1 MRELWCT
8 AAALKVFRKRANQDL
23 AVRNGVKEREGGVE
37 GGREGQG
44 EREEEGEGG

>member
-1 MRELWCT
+1 MCELWCT

-37 GGREGQG
+37 G
-44 EREEEGEGG
+44 ERDRKSVV